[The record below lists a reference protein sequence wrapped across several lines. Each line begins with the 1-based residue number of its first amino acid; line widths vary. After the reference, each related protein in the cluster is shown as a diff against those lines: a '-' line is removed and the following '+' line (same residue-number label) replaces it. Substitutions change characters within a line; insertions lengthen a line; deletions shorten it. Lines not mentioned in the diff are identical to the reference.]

1 MPHVV
6 HRRRERRSGVQVLEV
21 ILVTPII
28 ALVML
33 AILEFGMLNIT
44 HGALTQATTV
54 GAREAG
60 KLAPSGAIVLEE
72 VVDEVN
78 AVLAAIDILLDD
90 DPGDGTYFI
99 IEDGDNDPS
108 DSNNWLTFGDPD
120 LAGVC
125 EPPAQGTPIGGEVRV
140 TLCVEF
146 DATKLNGAQVID
158 AFSYCGF
165 TFDGKRFEMSALVKK
180 EV

>member
-1 MPHVV
+1 
-6 HRRRERRSGVQVLEV
+6 VLELILITPV
-21 ILVTPII
+21 IV
-28 ALVML
+28 LVML

-44 HGALTQATTV
+44 HSAVTHATTV

-60 KLAPSGAIVLEE
+60 KLAPSGAIVLDE

-78 AVLAAIDILLDD
+78 LVLAAVDILLDD

-99 IEDGDNDPS
+99 IEDGDNDPTNS
-108 DSNNWLTFGDPD
+108 SNWLTFGDPD

-125 EPPAQGTPIGGEVRV
+125 EPPLIGVPVAGEVRV
-140 TLCVEF
+140 TLCIEF
-146 DATKLNGAQVID
+146 DATKLNGAPVID
-158 AFSYCGF
+158 AFNYCGF